1 MTQPRAAARH
11 RGRRAGASARAYAKR
26 VVLAVIDG
34 LVPEMLERAVADGRV
49 PALARLMEEGVYVD
63 DCVAAFP
70 SVTPVCTA
78 SIATGAGPDRHGIP
92 AMNWFHRG
100 EARYVEYG
108 SSLQATRAFGIQRSM
123 TDTIYN
129 LNLAHLSRRTP
140 TLFETLDDAG
150 LRTAGTTFLIYRGR
164 HRHNPSGESALAR
177 LVSAALFGHGVYGP
191 RELFYADLF
200 STRPTGC
207 RSQLGLPGA
216 RDAHAGCVG
225 AYMVEHD
232 LFDFLLLS
240 LPDND
245 AYSHRRGPEGQLESV
260 ELADRQLARVM
271 DAAGGPDEFLSDH
284 AVVVLAD
291 HAHSLVEYS
300 ISLEAVVAG
309 WRVLRPED
317 PAPDEAEIAVCPG
330 QRAAMVYAL
339 DPDARAG
346 MVDDIS
352 EAAREFDGVDLAMW
366 LLDGRAVIAGR
377 RGTLR
382 FQPGEEVRDERGEGW
397 RLEGDLAAIEAT
409 VDGDVLRSDAYPD
422 ALGRVWSALHCT
434 HVGDVVLSAAPG
446 HEFVDW
452 GGAAHLGAGSHG
464 SLHRDD
470 SLAPLLWCGLGPDS
484 RDARGQ
490 WTLRD
495 VAPLVCSHFGL

>member
-1 MTQPRAAARH
+1 MSPAPPA
-11 RGRRAGASARAYAKR
+11 RGRRGRAGAGARAYAKR
-26 VVLAVIDG
+26 LVLAVIDG
-34 LVPEMLERAVADGRV
+34 LVPDILERAVASGST
-49 PALARLMEEGVYVD
+49 PALAQLMEQGTYVD

-70 SVTPVCTA
+70 SVTPVCTS

-100 EARYVEYG
+100 EGRYVEYG
-108 SSLQATRAFGIQRSM
+108 SSLQATRAFGIQRSL

-129 LNLAHLSRRTP
+129 LNLAHLSRATP
-140 TLFETLDDAG
+140 TVFETLDDAG

-164 HRHNPSGESALAR
+164 HRQSPSGESALAR
-177 LVSAALFGHGVYGP
+177 LVSAALFRHGVYGP

-200 STRPTGC
+200 STQATGC

-260 ELADRQLARVM
+260 ELADRQLQRVM
-271 DAAGGPDEFLSDH
+271 DAGGGPDEFLSEH
-284 AVVVLAD
+284 AVIVLAD
-291 HAHSLVEYS
+291 HAHSLVESS
-300 ISLEAVVAG
+300 ISLEALVAG

-317 PAPDEAEIAVCPG
+317 PAPEDAEIAICPG

-339 DPDARAG
+339 DPTVRSELVGDVA
-346 MVDDIS
+346 
-352 EAAREFDGVDLAMW
+352 EAALDSDGIDLAMW
-366 LLDGRAVIAGR
+366 REDGRAVIAGR

-382 FQPGEEVRDERGEGW
+382 FAPGGEVRDLRGAGW
-397 RLEGDLAAIEAT
+397 ALEGEPAT
-409 VDGDVLRSDAYPD
+409 VEAEVADGVLRSHDYPD
-422 ALGRVWSALHCT
+422 PLGRVWSALHCAQA
-434 HVGDVVLSAAPG
+434 GDVLLSAAPG

-452 GGAAHLGAGSHG
+452 GGAAHLGGGSHG
-464 SLHRDD
+464 SLHRCD
-470 SLAPLLWCGLGPDS
+470 SLAPLLWCGTGPSS
-484 RDARGQ
+484 RTVRAQ
-490 WTLRD
+490 WSLRD
-495 VAPLVCSHFGL
+495 IEPMVRSHFGL